1 MLPGDTTCFARQ
13 PSGQNTAKPI
23 NGKSVCQ
30 ADWLTVTNAAPTIS
44 QFRRKRFKQSI
55 SQADKIMQ
63 RQAITTLEFDRL
75 KATLLQCV
83 RTPLGA
89 ALAEDLAIST
99 RAAEIKH
106 ELRLTGEG
114 VAYLR
119 EGTAL
124 DVNDLPDPRPALGK
138 LGIADVNLEP
148 IEILNVLRLM
158 SVAMGLRETFRE
170 EGTKFPLIREIT
182 DVIPNLR
189 ALYQRLRGRISP
201 SGEVEDFASPELRE
215 VRYQMSKLRS
225 QIQRSLENILKRADE
240 AHALQDEFV
249 TIRNERYVI
258 PIRNDNRGAVA
269 GVVHGMSSSGQ
280 TAFVEPLET
289 ISLNNE
295 LVRLR
300 EMEQVEITKVLFSI
314 SEELREEREALH
326 AMADAVGA
334 IDFIAAKARLAIQHD
349 AIEPAINEGGTL
361 NLKDARHPL
370 LEANLKAQGLP
381 IIPISLELDDAHRVM
396 VISGPNAGGK
406 TVVLKT
412 AGLLSLMAQAG
423 LHVPAKAADLPIFHQ
438 VHADIGDHQSIAA
451 NLSTFTA
458 HIQNIRSISD
468 GLRAPALILLDEVG
482 TGTDPEEGSAL
493 GVAMVDYFREQGAHV
508 IVTTHYSG
516 LKMYATNRADVINA
530 SVEFD
535 ERTLKPTYRLLTGLA
550 GSSSGIEIARRFGLP
565 LAITERAADRVK
577 TASADAAEYLRRLK
591 EQFDQ
596 QHQLIVALEEE
607 RAVVADKYAKLELE
621 FLKREREREKEFRQE
636 LQAVV
641 ADFAA
646 KADKFVATIEDAASQ
661 RKARKEIERRTVE
674 LKSAAGEAARKMHQQ
689 SVMVSGAD
697 SHVNDG
703 SATQPEEDAGPVD
716 FGIGD
721 RVRVLSL
728 NQEGVVESVS
738 EDVVGVQVGALR
750 FREQRENL
758 RLIERKTESKKAAK
772 AAAGLPKGVSVSLK
786 EQPAIGSELNVIG
799 KTVNEAT
806 DDADKFLDAAFLDN
820 HDRVRIVHG
829 MGMGALKRAIA
840 DLLSGHPHVAKFY
853 LAAPGEGGNGAT
865 VVELKK

>member
-1 MLPGDTTCFARQ
+1 MR
-13 PSGQNTAKPI
+13 I
-23 NGKSVCQ
+23 Q
-30 ADWLTVTNAAPTIS
+30 AL
-44 QFRRKRFKQSI
+44 F
-55 SQADKIMQ
+55 
-63 RQAITTLEFDRL
+63 TLEFDRL
-75 KATLLQCV
+75 KELMLRQV

-89 ALAEDLAIST
+89 ALAEGLEIST
-99 RAAEIKH
+99 SNGEITR

-138 LGIADVNLEP
+138 LNVADVNLEP
-148 IEILNVLRLM
+148 FEILNLLRLI
-158 SVAMGLRETFRE
+158 SVAMGLRETFHNE
-170 EGTKFPLIREIT
+170 QEKFPLVREIT
-182 DVIPNLR
+182 ETIPNLR

-201 SGEVEDFASPELRE
+201 TGEVEDFASPELRE
-215 VRYQMSKLRS
+215 VRFQISKLRS
-225 QIQRSLENILKRADE
+225 QIQRSLENILKRAEE
-240 AHALQDEFV
+240 AHALQDEFI

-289 ISLNNE
+289 IGLNND

-300 EMEQVEITKVLFSI
+300 ELEQVEITKVLFSI
-314 SEELREEREALH
+314 TEELREERAALQ
-326 AMADAVGA
+326 AMADAAGQ
-334 IDFIAAKARLAIQHD
+334 IDFIAAKARLAIAQN
-349 AIEPAINEGGTL
+349 AIEPHVNTTGRL
-361 NLKDARHPL
+361 SLKDARHPL
-370 LEANLKAQGLP
+370 LEANLRAQGLP
-381 IIPISLELDDAHRVM
+381 IVPISMELDADHRVM
-396 VISGPNAGGK
+396 VVSGPNAGGK

-423 LHVPAKAADLPIFHQ
+423 LHVPAVEADLPIFQQ

-458 HIQNIRSISD
+458 HIQNIRGISD
-468 GLRAPALILLDEVG
+468 ELDSPALILLDEVG

-493 GVAMVDYFREQGAHV
+493 GVAMVDYFRERGAHV

-516 LKMYATNRADVINA
+516 LKMYATNTPGVINA

-565 LAITERAADRVK
+565 KAITERAADRVK
-577 TASADAAEYLRRLK
+577 TASAEATEYLRRLK
-591 EQFDQ
+591 DQFD
-596 QHQLIVALEEE
+596 HQRQLVAAIEEE
-607 RAVVADKYAKLELE
+607 RAVVADKYARLELDFIQKE
-621 FLKREREREKEFRQE
+621 KAREKEFRAE
-636 LQAVV
+636 LQKVV
-641 ADFAA
+641 DDFVS
-646 KADKFVATIEDAASQ
+646 KAEKFAATIEDAASA
-661 RKARKEIERRTVE
+661 RKVRKEIEKRSVELRTVASSE
-674 LKSAAGEAARKMHQQ
+674 SRKMRQQ
-689 SVMVSGAD
+689 SASVTGAE
-697 SHVNDG
+697 
-703 SATQPEEDAGPVD
+703 SASAEGAAQEIEENVEAVD
-716 FGIGD
+716 FQAGD

-728 NQEGVVESVS
+728 NQEGVIESVGD
-738 EDVVGVQVGALR
+738 EEIVVQIGALR

-758 RLIERKTESKKAAK
+758 RLVERRAEPKKKAQAV
-772 AAAGLPKGVSVSLK
+772 AGLPKGVSVTLQ
-786 EQPAIGSELNVIG
+786 EQPAISSELNVIG

-806 DDADKFLDAAFLDN
+806 EAADKFLDAAYLDN
-820 HDRVRIVHG
+820 HDRIRIVHG
-829 MGMGALKRAIA
+829 VGMGALKRAIA

-853 LAAPGEGGNGAT
+853 PAPPNEGGAGAT